1 MNRLKKEEYY
11 NSKVE
16 KTGKYNLNQVIKINI
31 TSDR

>member
-11 NSKVE
+11 NAKVG
-16 KTGKYNLNQVIKINI
+16 KTGKYDLNQVIKINT